1 MAGHYFSRRPEA
13 PERRGLLRCWLRGLD
28 FEFVTSSG
36 VFSPRALD
44 RGTRLLVESM
54 VLPESGAVLDMGC
67 GYGPVGIAAARLRPW
82 LEVWMT
88 DVNERAVALA
98 EENAVRNVVGVVV
111 RLGDLYE
118 PVGDAVFGAILS
130 NPPISAGMRR
140 VVEPLVGGAVDR
152 LLGGGSLQLVVQS
165 NKGGRAVASLME
177 GHFGGVEV
185 VARGGGYRVLMSVKG
200 RVLG

>member
-1 MAGHYFSRRPEA
+1 M
-13 PERRGLLRCWLRGLD
+13 RGLD

-54 VLPESGAVLDMGC
+54 IIPERGAVLDLGC
-67 GYGPVGIAAARLRPW
+67 GYGPVGIAAARIRPG

-98 EENAVRNVVGVVV
+98 KENARRNRVGDVIVIQ
-111 RLGDLYE
+111 GDLYE
-118 PVGDAVFGAILS
+118 PVGDAVFTAILS

-140 VVEPLVGGAVDR
+140 VVEPLIGGAVDH
-152 LLGGGSLQLVVQS
+152 LVGGGSLQLVVQS

-177 GHFGGVEV
+177 GYFESVEV

-200 RVLG
+200 